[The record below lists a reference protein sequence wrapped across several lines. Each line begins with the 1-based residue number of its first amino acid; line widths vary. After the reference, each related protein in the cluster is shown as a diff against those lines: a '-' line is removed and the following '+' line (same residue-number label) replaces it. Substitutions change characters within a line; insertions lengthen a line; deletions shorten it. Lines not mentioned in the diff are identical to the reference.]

1 MDCGSNYT
9 HIMQDTCEKPQKRC
23 RKYDDIDMTRL
34 VRRKVHS
41 YNIIPKNPFELK
53 FIHDNP
59 NITIKP
65 SKKIL
70 KDIAH
75 IYHNKQTLIKNNYII
90 IGKYFNNLKFIEN
103 ESYELSDIEFAIRS
117 LNEASFF
124 STHNIYNYLIDNKII
139 ENIPR
144 TLEKPLSLTKLYNI
158 IVS

>member
-1 MDCGSNYT
+1 MDFNL
-9 HIMQDTCEKPQKRC
+9 QKLC
-23 RKYDDIDMTRL
+23 RKYENNDMIRL
-34 VRRKVHS
+34 VRRKLDS
-41 YNIIPKNPFELK
+41 YTMVPKNPFELK
-53 FIHDNP
+53 IIYDDP
-59 NITIKP
+59 DIMIKP

-75 IYHNKQTLIKNNYII
+75 IYYNKQTLIKNNYII

-144 TLEKPLSLTKLYNI
+144 TLEKPLSLTKMYNI
-158 IVS
+158 VINY